1 MTKQRFKRTYR
12 QNACRATSETWPEKR
27 EDAHLQMGNMGQHF
41 HCGLAWVIDRLQEK
55 RLWLLIKS
63 Q

>member
-1 MTKQRFKRTYR
+1 MTKQRFRRTYR
-12 QNACRATSETWPEKR
+12 QNACRATSETWPEKH

-41 HCGLAWVIDRLQEK
+41 HCGLAGVTDRLQEK